1 MKFKLSIEEVRLI
14 LNALGEYSPKC
25 TPESVAPIVLKT
37 MLSSS
42 QEEVEARIQKA
53 MLDHAGQHEATAERV
68 TLLRAKL
75 IGIRDEMSIE
85 EVTSEGA

>member
-14 LNALGEYSPKC
+14 LNALGAYNPKC
-25 TPESVAPIVLKT
+25 TPDSVAPIVMKT
-37 MLSSS
+37 MMSSS
-42 QEEVEARIQKA
+42 PEELEARVQKA
-53 MLDHAGQHEATAERV
+53 MHDHAGEHEAMAERV

-85 EVTSEGA
+85 DVTDASS